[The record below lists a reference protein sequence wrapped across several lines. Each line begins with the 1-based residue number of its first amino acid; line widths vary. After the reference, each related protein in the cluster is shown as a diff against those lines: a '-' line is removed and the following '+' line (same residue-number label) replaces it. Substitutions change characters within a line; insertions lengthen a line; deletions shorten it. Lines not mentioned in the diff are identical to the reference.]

1 MKNRVFIGIGS
12 NIGDRIKNCI
22 DGIKA
27 IAHDKRAQIRSVS
40 SLYLTSPVSEISQ
53 EDFVN
58 CALSIDW
65 DGTAFELLRLLNC
78 IETEMGRE
86 RGIKDGPRIIDLDIL
101 LFGDALIDEA
111 SLTVPHPEL
120 HRRKF
125 AIVPCIEIEGEI
137 IHPSYNKPLKE
148 FLPHIDDSQKIVLLK
163 DRKEVSDFN

>member
-1 MKNRVFIGIGS
+1 VKNNVFIGIGS
-12 NIGDRIKNCI
+12 NIGDKIKNCL
-22 DGIKA
+22 DSIKV
-27 IAHDKRAQIRSVS
+27 IAVDKRAHMRSVS
-40 SLYLTSPVSEISQ
+40 SLYATSPVSGIAQ

-65 DGTAFELLRLLNC
+65 DDTAFELLHLLND

-101 LFGDALIDEA
+101 LFSDAVIDEA

-125 AIVPCIEIEGEI
+125 AIVPCLEIEGEI

-148 FLPHIDDSQKIVLLK
+148 FLPHIDDNQKIVLLK
-163 DRKEVSDFN
+163 DRKEFPDFN

>member
-1 MKNRVFIGIGS
+1 MKNNVFIGIGS
-12 NIGDRIKNCI
+12 NIGDKIKNCL
-22 DGIKA
+22 DSIKV
-27 IAHDKRAQIRSVS
+27 IAVDKRAHMRSVS
-40 SLYLTSPVSEISQ
+40 SLYATSPVSGIAQ

-65 DGTAFELLRLLNC
+65 DDTAFELLHLLND

-101 LFGDALIDEA
+101 LFSDAVIDEA

-125 AIVPCIEIEGEI
+125 AIVPCLEIEGEI

-148 FLPHIDDSQKIVLLK
+148 FLPHIDDNQKIVLLK
-163 DRKEVSDFN
+163 DRKEFPDFN

>member
-12 NIGDRIKNCI
+12 NIGDRITNCI
-22 DGIKA
+22 DSIKA
-27 IAHDKRAQIRSVS
+27 ITRDKRAHIKSVS

-53 EDFVN
+53 EYFVN
-58 CALSIDW
+58 CAISIDW
-65 DGTAFELLRLLNC
+65 DDTAFELLHLLNG

-101 LFGDALIDEA
+101 LFGDAVIDEA

-148 FLPHIDDSQKIVLLK
+148 FLPHIDDNQKIVLLK
-163 DRKEVSDFN
+163 DRKEFPDFN

>member
-1 MKNRVFIGIGS
+1 M
-12 NIGDRIKNCI
+12 
-22 DGIKA
+22 
-27 IAHDKRAQIRSVS
+27 RSVS
-40 SLYLTSPVSEISQ
+40 SLYATSPVSGIAQ

-65 DGTAFELLRLLNC
+65 DDTAFELLHLLND

-101 LFGDALIDEA
+101 LFSDAVIDEA

-125 AIVPCIEIEGEI
+125 AIVPCLEIEGEI

-148 FLPHIDDSQKIVLLK
+148 FLPHIDDNQKIVLLK
-163 DRKEVSDFN
+163 DRKEFPDFN